1 MLPFLIGAPM
11 YLEHTEKVF
20 VQKKVREPPCSGG
33 LKNAGAPLK
42 VKIFFLTD
50 VLFMVCK
57 MTAQNTRTQQKKRER
72 PSLPESRDICKNVS
86 K

>member
-1 MLPFLIGAPM
+1 M

-50 VLFMVCK
+50 VWSMVFRSTTNK
-57 MTAQNTRTQQKKRER
+57 LT
-72 PSLPESRDICKNVS
+72 
-86 K
+86 